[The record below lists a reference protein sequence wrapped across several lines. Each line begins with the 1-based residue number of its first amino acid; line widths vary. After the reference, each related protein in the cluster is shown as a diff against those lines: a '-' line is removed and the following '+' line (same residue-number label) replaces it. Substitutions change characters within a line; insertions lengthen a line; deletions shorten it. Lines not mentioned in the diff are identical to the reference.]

1 MNAKLILGIFL
12 AGMVVVFIFQNI
24 TSVNLS
30 FLFWTMSMSMAL
42 LMFLILST
50 GTILGWLLHGNF
62 RKTKKLPI
70 QNKAL

>member
-1 MNAKLILGIFL
+1 MTAKLILGIIL

-42 LMFLILST
+42 LMFLILSV
-50 GTILGWLLHGNF
+50 GTILGWLLHGNL

-70 QNKAL
+70 QK